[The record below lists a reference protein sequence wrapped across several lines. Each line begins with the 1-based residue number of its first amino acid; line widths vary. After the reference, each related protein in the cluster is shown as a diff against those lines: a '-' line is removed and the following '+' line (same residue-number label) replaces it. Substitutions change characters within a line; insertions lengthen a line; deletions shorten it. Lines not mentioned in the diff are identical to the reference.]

1 MKIVVTYKED
11 GTIRC
16 VKGMEIYLKKMTEV
30 EVVNCV
36 KDENIRA
43 GRTVFRI
50 LEIDDLHLEDV
61 LAFLLGENKYKAYSD
76 LDDIEDSLNEVGAQV
91 ANAYNEIYGLSES
104 VNKIEKA
111 LKEVKK
117 LVEEKEL

>member
-104 VNKIEKA
+104 VDKIEKA